1 MKKVE
6 FITLKSQLPRGYGA
20 IISKKLEITPQAV
33 SNALRRNNPLH
44 PAIIEAIKIRDEYR
58 EELLNLKT
66 AINQ

>member
-1 MKKVE
+1 MEKVE
-6 FITLKSQLPRGYGA
+6 LITLKEQLPRGYGSR
-20 IISKKLEITPQAV
+20 ISKTLGITPQGV
-33 SNALRRNNPLH
+33 SMALKGNNPLH